1 VSRKNGGWCQV
12 YHTAQHGVQVT
23 PLARPQTCGVFG
35 ISRVPSLVAVKK
47 PASGAPDAQRWAAK
61 EKPPRAEHGTGQPGI
76 PGIPDIPQPGIPGS
90 CIPPRRKPP
99 RLVLAVAGHRPDQ
112 YGHVS
117 YTPQSGTAPINAL

>member
-47 PASGAPDAQRWAAK
+47 PASGAPDAQRWAA
-61 EKPPRAEHGTGQPGI
+61 
-76 PGIPDIPQPGIPGS
+76 PQPQITVMQ
-90 CIPPRRKPP
+90 IKKI
-99 RLVLAVAGHRPDQ
+99 
-112 YGHVS
+112 
-117 YTPQSGTAPINAL
+117 YTTLWW